1 MSKPLPLGAR
11 TVKGVAQPKSQIRTF
26 LNSALLSIPDSKL
39 TVINEDIWENFNDNE
54 IIVKYGKEKSI
65 LASIPNSVRFRPKFT
80 TGREFFVRTNSYN
93 SWKALEPARKAAAL
107 AKDLDYLMGT
117 FEEYLGST
125 NSNKYFDAD
134 NFQKLVKYGRINE
147 EDYLKSEGDIEDGIN
162 REKILVT
169 HYTRKTTGGFRKR
182 YRKTHRRST
191 KHRKTKRRSYKKT
204 APSRG

>member
-1 MSKPLPLGAR
+1 MPTVDMSTIG
-11 TVKGVAQPKSQIRTF
+11 
-26 LNSALLSIPDSKL
+26 LSPITYTD
-39 TVINEDIWENFNDNE
+39 VVDNFADKE
-54 IIVKYGKEKSI
+54 IIVIDEEGKKSI
-65 LASIPNSVRFRPKFT
+65 LDVQGHYETAAHDFPTKNKFYVKT
-80 TGREFFVRTNSYN
+80 KNYN

-147 EDYLKSEGDIEDGIN
+147 EDYLKSEGHIEHGIN

-169 HYTRKTTGGFRKR
+169 HYTRKTTGGSRKR